1 MHTTDDKKT
10 VDFSEMERH
19 VLDRMEDSGEPY
31 FDNVK
36 ISADTPEGYFYEF
49 PLSAW
54 AESILDDPNEMLS
67 YLGFNS
73 GDYASYIQAYY
84 GDK

>member
-1 MHTTDDKKT
+1 MHTTDVEKT

-19 VLDRMEDSGEPY
+19 VLDRMEAYGEPF

-36 ISADTPEGYFYEF
+36 ISADTPQGYFYEF

-54 AESILDDPNEMLS
+54 AESILSDPDEMLT
-67 YLGFNS
+67 YLGFEL

-84 GDK
+84 GEE